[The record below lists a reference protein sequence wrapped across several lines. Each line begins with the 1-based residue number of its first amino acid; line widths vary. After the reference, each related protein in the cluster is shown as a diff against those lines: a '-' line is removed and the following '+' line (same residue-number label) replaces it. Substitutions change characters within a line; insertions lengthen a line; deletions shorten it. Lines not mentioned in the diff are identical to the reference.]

1 MSTRST
7 IAFARGNGIIL
18 QVYCH
23 WDGYLAHNGKLLQ
36 EFYNDYALAEQLVIK
51 GDISS
56 LGKYITPTTD
66 THSWIN
72 PEEGCTVYYGRDRDE
87 DNVNPRQFT
96 SFRDYIEN
104 ARFEEFNYIWRTGEW
119 FVSTGNGFKALD
131 KAIKADSLEHFG
143 VKE

>member
-1 MSTRST
+1 MATRST
-7 IAFARGNGIIL
+7 IAIELDDGSVK

-72 PEEGCTVYYGRDRDE
+72 PEEGCTVYYGRDRSE
-87 DNVNPRQFT
+87 DNVHPRQFT
-96 SFRDYIEN
+96 SFQDYVKN
-104 ARFEEFNYIWRTGEW
+104 ARFEEFNYIWRNGEW
-119 FVSTGNGFKALD
+119 LVSEDNNCKWRKVSEELT
-131 KAIKADSLEHFG
+131 LEHHAA
-143 VKE
+143 